1 MIKEK
6 KMDGSI
12 MWRSETE
19 NINTNVCIIFEEYL
33 QTHGR
38 KLWIDLFLPVSL
50 YTTGDN
56 LNTNAMHSFVLFG
69 MICLRTNRYI

>member
-12 MWRSETE
+12 MSRSETE

-38 KLWIDLFLPVSL
+38 KL
-50 YTTGDN
+50 
-56 LNTNAMHSFVLFG
+56 
-69 MICLRTNRYI
+69 